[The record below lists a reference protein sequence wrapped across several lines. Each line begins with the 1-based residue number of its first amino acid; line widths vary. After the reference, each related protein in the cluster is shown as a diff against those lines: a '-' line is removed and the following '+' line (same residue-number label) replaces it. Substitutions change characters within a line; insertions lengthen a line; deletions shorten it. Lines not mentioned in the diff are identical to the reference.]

1 MTKPVTRSR
10 IFVALDTVD
19 LEHACRVARDL
30 VGSVGG
36 IKIGLELYG
45 AHGVEAAR
53 RLAEL
58 GLPIFLDLKFHDIP
72 NTIASAVRAVLPL
85 KPALLTV
92 HASGGPAM
100 LRAAAEAAAEA
111 GEARPRIVAVTVLTS
126 IDERDLGLVGQRK
139 PLAAQV
145 QRLAELALGAGID
158 GVVASPQE
166 VAKLRAKCGDG
177 FLLVVPGI
185 RPPWAA
191 SGDQK
196 RVMTPAEAI
205 EAGAD
210 YLVIGRPITSAEDP
224 RARVERIVAEIDG
237 APVPR

>member
-1 MTKPVTRSR
+1 MTKPTTRSR
-10 IFVALDTVD
+10 IFVALDTAD
-19 LEHACRVARDL
+19 LEHAHRTAGEL
-30 VGSVGG
+30 AGSVGG

-45 AHGVEAAR
+45 AHGVEAVR
-53 RLAEL
+53 RLAEP

-111 GEARPRIVAVTVLTS
+111 GEDRPRIVAVTVLTS
-126 IDERDLGLVGQRK
+126 LDERDLGLVGQRR

-145 QRLAELALGAGID
+145 LRLAELALGAGID

-166 VAKLRAKCGDG
+166 IAMLRAKCGVG

-224 RARVERIVAEIDG
+224 RARAERIVAEIDA
-237 APVPR
+237 APAPR